1 MSRHCPVTNKGPM
14 SGNNRSHSLRATRR
28 RWNVNLQKYK
38 FVNDDGSVVTVKL
51 SARAIRTLNKSVKA
65 KEAE

>member
-1 MSRHCPVTNKGPM
+1 MSRHCPVSNKGPM

-28 RWNVNLQKYK
+28 RWNVNLQKLK
-38 FVNDDGSVVTVKL
+38 IVQDDGSVVTVKL

-65 KEAE
+65 KEAK

>member
-1 MSRHCPVTNKGPM
+1 M

-28 RWNVNLQKYK
+28 RWNVNLQKVK
-38 FVNDDGSVVTVKL
+38 IVQDDGSVVTVKL

-65 KEAE
+65 KEAK